1 MGHLSI
7 DPQSRTKLLLIAMTT
22 VSCVD
27 DDSAYCL
34 LLTQALAKNKTI
46 RLLSVHS
53 RAEEALQSLPSLRPD
68 VVLMDI
74 KFAGMD
80 GIECLKRL
88 KQVEPPLLMQVL
100 MLTQYPD
107 DALVFESLKAGAS
120 GYLLKDHISVNEV
133 SAAIKTVM
141 AGGGVMSPNIARK
154 VIQSFR
160 ATTASFATL
169 SQRETEILRYLSD
182 GLMYKE
188 IAPKLDISLN
198 TVRTHVG
205 AVYRKLHVQSR
216 MDAAR
221 NYLHDP
227 R

>member
-1 MGHLSI
+1 
-7 DPQSRTKLLLIAMTT
+7 MTT
-22 VSCVD
+22 VSCVE
-27 DDSAYCL
+27 DDSLYCF
-34 LLTQALAKNKTI
+34 LLTRALAKNKTI
-46 RLLSVHS
+46 MILSVHS
-53 RAEEALQSLPSLRPD
+53 SAEEALHSLPTLRPD

-74 KFAGMD
+74 KFPGMN

-100 MLTQYPD
+100 MLTQHDD

-120 GYLLKDHISVNEV
+120 GYLLKDRISVKEV
-133 SAAIKTVM
+133 SVAIKTVM

-154 VIQSFR
+154 VIQSFH
-160 ATTASFATL
+160 ATTGAIGTL
-169 SQRETEILRYLSD
+169 SLREMDVLRYLSD

-221 NYLHDP
+221 NYPHNPL
-227 R
+227 

>member
-1 MGHLSI
+1 
-7 DPQSRTKLLLIAMTT
+7 MTT
-22 VSCVD
+22 VSCVE
-27 DDSAYCL
+27 DDSAYCF
-34 LLTQALAKNKTI
+34 LLTRALAKNKTI
-46 RLLSVHS
+46 RILSVHS
-53 RAEEALQSLPSLRPD
+53 RAEEALQYLPSLQPD

-100 MLTQYPD
+100 MLTQHDD

-120 GYLLKDHISVNEV
+120 GYLLKDRISVKEV
-133 SAAIKTVM
+133 SVAIKTVM
-141 AGGGVMSPNIARK
+141 AGGGVMSPTIARK
-154 VIQSFR
+154 VIQSFP

-169 SQRETEILRYLSD
+169 SQRETEVLRYLSD

-198 TVRTHVG
+198 TVRAHVG

-221 NYLHDP
+221 DYLHDP